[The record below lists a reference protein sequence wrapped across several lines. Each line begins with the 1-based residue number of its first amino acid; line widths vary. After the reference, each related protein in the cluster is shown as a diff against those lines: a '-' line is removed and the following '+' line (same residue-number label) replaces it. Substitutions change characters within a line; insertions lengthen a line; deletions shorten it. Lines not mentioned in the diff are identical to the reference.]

1 MKKIELLIPVGNME
15 CLKVAVHYGADAVY
29 LGGKKFGA
37 RAYSNNFTNDEMIEA
52 IRYCHLYGV
61 KIYVTVNTMIYNEEV
76 KEFIT
81 YLHFLYTNGV
91 DAVIMQDVG
100 MITLARKLLPNLEV
114 HISTQA
120 HNHNE
125 SGVNYYKTIGCTRVV
140 FDRES
145 SLESIKEISVP
156 IEKEV
161 FVYGALCVC
170 YSGNCLFS
178 ALNGGRSANRGM
190 CVGSCRLPYTLVQ
203 DKQNIRSGYLLS
215 TKDLFTINHLKELLD
230 SSIDSLKIEGR
241 MKSKEYV
248 AVVTKIYRKLIDQ
261 YYQGEKIILDEEDKK
276 NLLKTYNREFSE
288 GYLFSTQNIINS
300 KTSNHQGIKIGTV
313 IGVTNK
319 RVMIQLDDTLHQEDA
334 IRFAK
339 VNKGMFVNSLYNSK
353 GLLISNA
360 NINEIIAVDN
370 KEHITKK
377 DLLGSDVLKTVD
389 FLLNK
394 ELQVIHLKKIP
405 IYMTFQGWIGKKV
418 SLTVSDG
425 IHNVIE
431 VGNVVEK
438 AKTTSIEKERI
449 KEQLSKLGSTPF
461 CIESLEVFIDDNL
474 FINIKEINILR
485 RNACNKLVQL
495 REGQVKSDEILTI
508 PSILPIIAQRPKISI
523 LTRNEEQLIV
533 ALRNKLDII
542 YTTSEK
548 LYEQYKYDSRVYLRL
563 ERVLEKHKIRTNER
577 FLCTEFGSIVQY
589 GKNNQIRSDYY
600 LNVANDYTL
609 EEFKRLD
616 TSSVT
621 LSVENTVEQLSLLQN
636 KKSAEII
643 VYGTLE
649 CMIIKNN
656 IFNIEEQKT
665 EIVDEK
671 GNRYV
676 VIYEKGFTHI
686 FHHSKIDLLSKL
698 NYLKGFGYYRIELF
712 QEGRIETQNIINKL
726 KSMLK

>member
-230 SSIDSLKIEGR
+230 SSIDSLKIEVR

-300 KTSNHQGIKIGTV
+300 KTSK
-313 IGVTNK
+313 
-319 RVMIQLDDTLHQEDA
+319 
-334 IRFAK
+334 
-339 VNKGMFVNSLYNSK
+339 
-353 GLLISNA
+353 LL
-360 NINEIIAVDN
+360 
-370 KEHITKK
+370 
-377 DLLGSDVLKTVD
+377 L
-389 FLLNK
+389 
-394 ELQVIHLKKIP
+394 
-405 IYMTFQGWIGKKV
+405 
-418 SLTVSDG
+418 
-425 IHNVIE
+425 
-431 VGNVVEK
+431 
-438 AKTTSIEKERI
+438 
-449 KEQLSKLGSTPF
+449 
-461 CIESLEVFIDDNL
+461 
-474 FINIKEINILR
+474 
-485 RNACNKLVQL
+485 
-495 REGQVKSDEILTI
+495 
-508 PSILPIIAQRPKISI
+508 
-523 LTRNEEQLIV
+523 
-533 ALRNKLDII
+533 
-542 YTTSEK
+542 
-548 LYEQYKYDSRVYLRL
+548 
-563 ERVLEKHKIRTNER
+563 
-577 FLCTEFGSIVQY
+577 
-589 GKNNQIRSDYY
+589 
-600 LNVANDYTL
+600 
-609 EEFKRLD
+609 
-616 TSSVT
+616 
-621 LSVENTVEQLSLLQN
+621 
-636 KKSAEII
+636 
-643 VYGTLE
+643 
-649 CMIIKNN
+649 
-656 IFNIEEQKT
+656 
-665 EIVDEK
+665 
-671 GNRYV
+671 
-676 VIYEKGFTHI
+676 
-686 FHHSKIDLLSKL
+686 
-698 NYLKGFGYYRIELF
+698 
-712 QEGRIETQNIINKL
+712 
-726 KSMLK
+726 